1 MYILNKLGKFLNN
14 ADSAAVKY
22 IKHSL
27 ECVILSSLLLVTYIL
42 SLKSTSDLSYF
53 ELMERA
59 ECLQSSVICSLI
71 IAVSLGMLAD
81 FVIKHDNLRKDN
93 HRS

>member
-1 MYILNKLGKFLNN
+1 MNILNNFKHFVKNT
-14 ADSAAVKY
+14 DSAAIKY
-22 IKHSL
+22 IRHSL
-27 ECVILSSLLLVTYIL
+27 ECVILSSLSLIAYIL
-42 SLKSTSDLSYF
+42 SFKSTSDLSYF

-59 ECLQSSVICSLI
+59 EYLQSSVICSLI